1 MDLRNLNLEGLCMS
15 IIDGAKNYFKV
26 EVEIN
31 QNELPREEN
40 GRKVLQDGECVGKG
54 T

>member
-1 MDLRNLNLEGLCMS
+1 MDLKSLNLEELCAA
-15 IIDGAKNYFKV
+15 IIEGAERYFKV

-31 QNELPREEN
+31 QNELLRKEN